1 MKNSKESIRL
11 FENPILESLTKTN
24 ALFVITTL
32 ALISL
37 SILVFGIIKI
47 KLSIL
52 GYIVL
57 FLSGTFVYTLA
68 EYLIHRFI
76 YHLEEYK
83 NPKKWIFK
91 IHGMHHTTPRDK
103 QRLVLPLPVSIP
115 LAGLFMF
122 IFWLII
128 GNYVFLFF
136 PGFLMGY
143 SYYLSLHYFI
153 HTTKPPKN
161 FFRYLWK
168 HHLLHHYKNETVAFG
183 LTFPL
188 WDVVFGT
195 MPKDKKPE

>member
-24 ALFVITTL
+24 ALFVIATL

-37 SILVFGIIKI
+37 SILLFGIIKI

-52 GYIVL
+52 GYIAL

-76 YHLEEYK
+76 YHSAEYK
-83 NPKKWIFK
+83 NPKKLIFK

-115 LAGLFMF
+115 LAGLFIF

-128 GNYVFLFF
+128 GKYVFIFF

-161 FFRYLWK
+161 FFSYLWK
-168 HHLLHHYKNETVAFG
+168 HHLLHHYKNETVAYG

-188 WDVVFGT
+188 WDIIFGT
-195 MPKDKKPE
+195 MPKDKKIE

>member
-24 ALFVITTL
+24 ALFVIATL

-37 SILVFGIIKI
+37 SILLFGIIKI

-52 GYIVL
+52 GYIAL
-57 FLSGTFVYTLA
+57 FFSGTFVYTLA

-76 YHLEEYK
+76 YHSAEYK

-115 LAGLFMF
+115 LAGLFIF
-122 IFWLII
+122 IFWLIMDK
-128 GNYVFLFF
+128 YVLLFF

-153 HTTKPPKN
+153 HTTKAPKN

-188 WDVVFGT
+188 WDIIFGT
-195 MPKDKKPE
+195 MPKDKKIE

>member
-24 ALFVITTL
+24 ALFVIATL

-37 SILVFGIIKI
+37 SILIFGIIKI

-76 YHLEEYK
+76 YHSGEYK

-115 LAGLFMF
+115 LAGLFIF

-143 SYYLSLHYFI
+143 SYYLSIHYFI

-183 LTFPL
+183 LTSPL
-188 WDVVFGT
+188 WDIIFGT
-195 MPKDKKPE
+195 MPKDKKLE

>member
-1 MKNSKESIRL
+1 MKNTKESIRL

-24 ALFVITTL
+24 ALFVIATL

-57 FLSGTFVYTLA
+57 FFSGTFVYTLA

-76 YHLEEYK
+76 YHMGEYK

-91 IHGMHHTTPRDK
+91 IHGMHHTTPQDK

-115 LAGLFMF
+115 LAGLFLF
-122 IFWLII
+122 VFWLIMDK
-128 GNYVFLFF
+128 YVFLFF
-136 PGFLMGY
+136 SGFLMGY

-188 WDVVFGT
+188 WDIIFGT
-195 MPKDKKPE
+195 MPKDKKLE

>member
-1 MKNSKESIRL
+1 MRNPKESIRL
-11 FENPILESLTKTN
+11 FENPFLESLTKTN

-32 ALISL
+32 TLISL
-37 SILVFGIIKI
+37 SILLYGIIKI
-47 KLSIL
+47 KLSIIS
-52 GYIVL
+52 YIVL

-83 NPKKWIFK
+83 NPQKWIFK

-103 QRLVLPLPVSIP
+103 QRLVLPLPLSIP
-115 LAGLFMF
+115 LAGFFIF
-122 IFWLII
+122 IFWFII
-128 GNYVFLFF
+128 GNYALIFF

-168 HHLLHHYKNETVAFG
+168 HHLLHHYKNETVAFS

-188 WDVVFGT
+188 WDLIFGT
-195 MPKDKKPE
+195 MPKDKKIE

>member
-1 MKNSKESIRL
+1 MKNSKESVRL

-37 SILVFGIIKI
+37 SILLFGIIKI

-52 GYIVL
+52 SYIVL
-57 FLSGTFVYTLA
+57 FLSGTFVYTLV

-76 YHLEEYK
+76 YHMEEYK
-83 NPKKWIFK
+83 NPQKWIFK
-91 IHGMHHTTPRDK
+91 IHGMHHTTPHDK
-103 QRLVLPLPVSIP
+103 QRLVLPLPLSIP
-115 LAGLFMF
+115 LAGLFIF

-128 GNYVFLFF
+128 GNYAFIFF

-153 HTTKPPKN
+153 HTSKPPKN

-188 WDVVFGT
+188 WDIVFGT
-195 MPKDKKPE
+195 MPSSKKK

>member
-1 MKNSKESIRL
+1 MKNSEESIRL
-11 FENPILESLTKTN
+11 FDNPFLERLTKTN

-32 ALISL
+32 ALLSL
-37 SILVFGIIKI
+37 SILLFGVLKVEMS
-47 KLSIL
+47 LM
-52 GYIVL
+52 GYILL
-57 FLSGTFVYTLA
+57 FVSGIFVYTLA

-76 YHLEEYK
+76 YHMGEYK
-83 NPKKWIFK
+83 NPQKWIFK

-103 QRLVLPLPVSIP
+103 QRLVLPLPLSIP
-115 LAGLFMF
+115 LAILF
-122 IFWLII
+122 IFTFWLMMDSYAFI
-128 GNYVFLFF
+128 FF

-168 HHLLHHYKNETVAFG
+168 HHLLHHYKNEEVAFS

-188 WDVVFGT
+188 WDLIFGT
-195 MPKDKKPE
+195 MPKDKKLE

>member
-24 ALFVITTL
+24 ALFVIATL

-37 SILVFGIIKI
+37 SILIFGIIKI

-76 YHLEEYK
+76 YHSGEYK
-83 NPKKWIFK
+83 NPQKWIFK

-103 QRLVLPLPVSIP
+103 QRLVLPLPLSIP
-115 LAGLFMF
+115 LAGLFIF

-143 SYYLSLHYFI
+143 SYYLSIHYFI

-183 LTFPL
+183 LTSPL
-188 WDVVFGT
+188 WDIIFGT
-195 MPKDKKPE
+195 MPKDKKLE

>member
-24 ALFVITTL
+24 ALFVIATL

-37 SILVFGIIKI
+37 SILLFGIIKI

-52 GYIVL
+52 GYIAL
-57 FLSGTFVYTLA
+57 FFSGTFVYTLA

-76 YHLEEYK
+76 YHSAEYK
-83 NPKKWIFK
+83 NPKKLIFK
-91 IHGMHHTTPRDK
+91 IHGMHHTTPQDK

-115 LAGLFMF
+115 LAGLFIF
-122 IFWLII
+122 VFWLII
-128 GNYVFLFF
+128 GKYVFIFF

-188 WDVVFGT
+188 WDIIFGT
-195 MPKDKKPE
+195 MPEDKKIE

>member
-1 MKNSKESIRL
+1 MKKSKESIRL
-11 FENPILESLTKTN
+11 FENPFLESLTKTN
-24 ALFVITTL
+24 ALFVIATL

-37 SILVFGIIKI
+37 SILLFGIIKI

-76 YHLEEYK
+76 YHSAEYK

-103 QRLVLPLPVSIP
+103 QRLVLPLPVSIT
-115 LAGLFMF
+115 LAGLFIF
-122 IFWLII
+122 VFWLII
-128 GNYVFLFF
+128 GKYVFIFF

-161 FFRYLWK
+161 FFSYLWK

-188 WDVVFGT
+188 WDIIFGT
-195 MPKDKKPE
+195 MPKDKKLE

>member
-24 ALFVITTL
+24 ALFVIATL

-76 YHLEEYK
+76 YHMGEYK

-91 IHGMHHTTPRDK
+91 IHGMHHTTPQDK

-115 LAGLFMF
+115 LAGLFLF
-122 IFWLII
+122 VFWLIM
-128 GNYVFLFF
+128 GKYVFLFF

-188 WDVVFGT
+188 WDIIFGT
-195 MPKDKKPE
+195 MPKDKKLE